1 MPEQEVNP
9 FAEIE
14 NPGQPEN
21 TQNTPKDRLK
31 EITEGIE
38 QGIKDLFASD
48 RYAEYLRVMSRFH
61 HYSVNK
67 YHADL
72 HAEARRLPGGGL

>member
-1 MPEQEVNP
+1 MFMPEQEVNP

-14 NPGQPEN
+14 NPGQPQN
-21 TQNTPKDRLK
+21 TQKDRLK

-48 RYAEYLRVMSRFH
+48 RYA
-61 HYSVNK
+61 
-67 YHADL
+67 
-72 HAEARRLPGGGL
+72 

>member
-9 FAEIE
+9 FVEIE

-31 EITEGIE
+31 EITDWFDTYSGE
-38 QGIKDLFASD
+38 KD
-48 RYAEYLRVMSRFH
+48 
-61 HYSVNK
+61 
-67 YHADL
+67 
-72 HAEARRLPGGGL
+72 